1 MSDSWPLRVL
11 PENPADLPA
20 RLAGFDC
27 GKTTLNAFLHTTAV
41 FNQQAGA
48 SRTTYLHPPDD
59 SDTVVGYYS
68 LALAVVDQQELPARV
83 RRRLIQQPLQAVPLL
98 ARLAVDRRFLGRGF
112 GERLL
117 IAAMRSAA
125 IFLVWAQLLAAGW
138 PEEAAEK
145 RFDSP
150 EAAYEAKDYGAA
162 IRLFDEEIAANLGD
176 AAKLCGRGLALLQIA
191 EYDKALADFEAA
203 LKLEPDDAL
212 AHYGRGRV
220 RRARRQPS
228 EAMRDLTRAIELAP
242 SSDAAFL
249 AHCERARLFCDYR
262 DQQLAVMDAEKAL
275 AMRPSRPEGHVA
287 QGDTWFLGT
296 TEDERNS
303 AANAFSR
310 ALTIDC
316 SGRIARVWS
325 L

>member
-117 IAAMRSAA
+117 IAALAELLQVCDRAGSPVIAVTPIDEQAA
-125 IFLVWAQLLAAGW
+125 AFYRKYGFVQLEGAKHMFLRTSTARKLFE
-138 PEEAAEK
+138 PAAE
-145 RFDSP
+145 
-150 EAAYEAKDYGAA
+150 A
-162 IRLFDEEIAANLGD
+162 
-176 AAKLCGRGLALLQIA
+176 
-191 EYDKALADFEAA
+191 
-203 LKLEPDDAL
+203 
-212 AHYGRGRV
+212 
-220 RRARRQPS
+220 
-228 EAMRDLTRAIELAP
+228 
-242 SSDAAFL
+242 
-249 AHCERARLFCDYR
+249 
-262 DQQLAVMDAEKAL
+262 
-275 AMRPSRPEGHVA
+275 
-287 QGDTWFLGT
+287 
-296 TEDERNS
+296 
-303 AANAFSR
+303 
-310 ALTIDC
+310 
-316 SGRIARVWS
+316 
-325 L
+325 